1 MNYYKIK
8 KLDRENVRML
18 VKVCTSE
25 ELIELQLTFKPDIV
39 SKISKMEY
47 QKYKR
52 REIDGIV
59 WNSESLAMVHPR
71 GLEPPTHSLGNCSSI
86 QLSYGCTDLKLRFSI
101 VLAFWLFSILSHFI
115 AFFASKHTIFDS
127 NLMQK

>member
-1 MNYYKIK
+1 
-8 KLDRENVRML
+8 ML

-52 REIDGIV
+52 REIDGYV
-59 WNSESLAMVHPR
+59 EEDKKRDFPL
-71 GLEPPTHSLGNCSSI
+71 
-86 QLSYGCTDLKLRFSI
+86 Y
-101 VLAFWLFSILSHFI
+101 
-115 AFFASKHTIFDS
+115 
-127 NLMQK
+127 

>member
-1 MNYYKIK
+1 MYYYKIK

-25 ELIELQLTFKPDIV
+25 ELKELQLSFKPDIV

-52 REIDGIV
+52 REIDGYV
-59 WNSESLAMVHPR
+59 EEDKKRDFPLYWR
-71 GLEPPTHSLGNCSSI
+71 
-86 QLSYGCTDLKLRFSI
+86 R
-101 VLAFWLFSILSHFI
+101 
-115 AFFASKHTIFDS
+115 
-127 NLMQK
+127 